1 MFLPVHDLA
10 EIVEVSDFVVDLVVG
25 IRLAVVAKEQVANML
40 GIHGDIRC
48 RQQVLQQ
55 LRQVDFQRVGAHLF
69 DQVEEKRPGKE
80 KKRKIA
86 ETALNQAPK
95 MKISS
100 PDYQI
105 FIDIP
110 EIDKKFH

>member
-48 RQQVLQQ
+48 RQQVLQ
-55 LRQVDFQRVGAHLF
+55 
-69 DQVEEKRPGKE
+69 
-80 KKRKIA
+80 
-86 ETALNQAPK
+86 
-95 MKISS
+95 
-100 PDYQI
+100 
-105 FIDIP
+105 
-110 EIDKKFH
+110 